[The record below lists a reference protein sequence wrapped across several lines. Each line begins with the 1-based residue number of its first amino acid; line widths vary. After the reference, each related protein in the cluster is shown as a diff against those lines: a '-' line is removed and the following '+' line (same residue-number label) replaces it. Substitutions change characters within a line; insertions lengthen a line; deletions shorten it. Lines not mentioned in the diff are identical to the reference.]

1 MTAVSETSRRVSAE
15 EIADRVSVGLLV
27 LRGDSVC
34 WLNPAA
40 RDLVAER
47 GLHWSGPGSKDLIDL
62 LVGRQ
67 VDAGTQ
73 DLCWTAPDG
82 SPHRWRVTCRPLHA
96 DTPAPALLYEIVDE
110 TAPPVP
116 VGQAT
121 DREWRLARLEAL
133 TRLGSWEW
141 DVVAGDVIWSEAL
154 LRLFGFS
161 EGADL
166 DYLAYRSLLHPDDVS
181 LIEDTLAEALRT
193 GAPFTYTHRMYLADR
208 VTERVFECYGEV
220 IMNARGE
227 PVRVLGT
234 AQDITEQ
241 HRTRQELTFLAGHDP
256 LTGLANRRQITDRL
270 TECVSG
276 RTGGALLLIDVDNFK
291 DINDLRGHPVGD
303 QVMRALARLLSTAL
317 GPDLLLGRLGG
328 DEFAVVLPRCEA
340 AKAVD
345 LAERL
350 CDTVA
355 CTPIVAGRSALTVTA
370 SIGVAVIEPDS
381 EYEVALAH
389 ADLALYEAKNAGRNR
404 VRLFATDQYQ
414 QAARRVSVLQR
425 IGDALTTSGLHLEA
439 QPIIELRTGTVARHE
454 LLVRLRDGREPVLEP
469 DEFLPAA
476 ERSDLVLRLDRW
488 VIGEAVRALAEPAA
502 RTAGLR
508 LEVNV
513 SGRSL
518 DDPALGEW
526 ILTALR
532 QAQVE
537 PQRLGL
543 EITETAAITS
553 LDAARPLAMTL
564 IKAGCGF
571 SLDDFGAGFGSF
583 SYLKHLPFTAIKIA
597 GDFVRQVDTDAVDR
611 TLVDSVVRIAHQLG
625 MDTVA
630 EHVDR
635 PALVGALHQLGVDHA
650 QGFHLGRPRPLDELL
665 SSLSHSQDRP

>member
-1 MTAVSETSRRVSAE
+1 MTETSRRVSAE

-27 LRGDSVC
+27 LRAHAVC

-40 RDLVAER
+40 RDLVAEW
-47 GLHWSGPGSKDLIDL
+47 GLRWSGPGSEDLIDL
-62 LVGRQ
+62 LVGVQ
-67 VDAGTQ
+67 VDAGAQ

-82 SPHRWRVTCRPLHA
+82 LPNRWQVTCRSLHT
-96 DTPAPALLYEIVDE
+96 DTPAPALLYEILDK
-110 TAPPVP
+110 TASPVP
-116 VGQAT
+116 GGQAT

-161 EGADL
+161 EGMDL

-193 GAPFTYTHRMYLADR
+193 GTPFTYTHRMYLADR

-220 IMNARGE
+220 IINACGE
-227 PVRVLGT
+227 PIRVLGT

-241 HRTRQELTFLAGHDP
+241 HRARQELTFLAGHDP

-270 TECVSG
+270 TACTVG
-276 RTGGALLLIDVDNFK
+276 RSGGALLLIDVDNFK

-303 QVMRALARLLSTAL
+303 QVMRALAKLLSTAL
-317 GPDLLLGRLGG
+317 GPDPLLGRLGG
-328 DEFAVVLPRCEA
+328 DEFAVVLPQCEA
-340 AKAVD
+340 AGAVD

-355 CTPIVAGRSALTVTA
+355 RTPIVAGRSALTVTA
-370 SIGVAVIEPDS
+370 SIGVAVIAPDS

-425 IGDALTTSGLHLEA
+425 VGDALATGGLHLEA

-488 VIGEAVRALAEPAA
+488 VIGQAVAALAEPAA

-518 DDPALGEW
+518 DNPALGEW

-583 SYLKHLPFTAIKIA
+583 AYLKHLPFTAIKIA

-635 PALVGALHQLGVDHA
+635 PELVGALRQLGVDHA

-665 SSLSHSQDRP
+665 SSLSHPQDRP